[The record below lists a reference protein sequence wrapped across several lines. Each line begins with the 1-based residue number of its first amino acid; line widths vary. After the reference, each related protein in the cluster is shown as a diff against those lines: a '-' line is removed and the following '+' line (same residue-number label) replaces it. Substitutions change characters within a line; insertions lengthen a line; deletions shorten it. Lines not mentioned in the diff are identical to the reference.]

1 MEANTQAC
9 LKRLA
14 SLNEKI
20 DEEEEEEDA
29 FLFEKEQMDEAKL
42 RLIEVE
48 GRLRGLKEVVGQERL
63 AWTRLEAELTGL
75 QAVNVEHR
83 FQTQLAEIRGHV
95 SLERLRTALIHI
107 KVRSTWVH
115 KHFIF
120 SNLFLGHIVKQ
131 RTFSRVQ
138 KLFLIQTISFNTFLT
153 RRLSLNFLRYLQI
166 MF

>member
-14 SLNEKI
+14 SLNEKS

-83 FQTQLAEIRGHV
+83 FQTQLAEVRGHV

-115 KHFIF
+115 KIF
-120 SNLFLGHIVKQ
+120 F
-131 RTFSRVQ
+131 F
-138 KLFLIQTISFNTFLT
+138 
-153 RRLSLNFLRYLQI
+153 QI
-166 MF
+166 CF

>member
-63 AWTRLEAELTGL
+63 AWARLEAELTGL

-115 KHFIF
+115 KHLIF
-120 SNLFLGHIVKQ
+120 LNLFLGHIVKQ
-131 RTFSRVQ
+131 RTFSTVQ